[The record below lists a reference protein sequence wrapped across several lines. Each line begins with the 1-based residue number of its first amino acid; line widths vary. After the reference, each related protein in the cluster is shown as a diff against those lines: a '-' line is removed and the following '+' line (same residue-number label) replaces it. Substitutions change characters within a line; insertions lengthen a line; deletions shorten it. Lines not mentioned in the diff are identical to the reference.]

1 VTATALAA
9 VAFLPGRAGAEPI
22 SLTVNNDTSI
32 QQVLNTPCVIGDP
45 SCRNPDT
52 FPYTLLAPQMDAATV
67 DSPVYTVEQIR
78 NAVGSDTFDVGLDL
92 NQAMGHNDGTYRLLA
107 FTLAVNGTVV
117 FSLPSPINVTP
128 LNPGNGYSDALIQ
141 GFDLSGW
148 PPTPRSCSPPR
159 SPAPPPGA
167 NSTSSAPSRVG
178 TRARHR
184 CRSRRRCCSS
194 RPAWS
199 APSHTAGAAARSASP
214 TRLDRS
220 ERAPHDAAPMLHHA
234 TALTSVPSPGNPIFP
249 T

>member
-141 GFDLSGW
+141 GFDLSGLA
-148 PPTPRSCSPPR
+148 PDASLVFTATFAGATAGREQYFLRAIQGGDTGAAPVPE
-159 SPAPPPGA
+159 PASMLLVASGLVGA
-167 NSTSSAPSRVG
+167 IA
-178 TRARHR
+178 H
-184 CRSRRRCCSS
+184 RRR
-194 RPAWS
+194 R
-199 APSHTAGAAARSASP
+199 
-214 TRLDRS
+214 
-220 ERAPHDAAPMLHHA
+220 RAQRQSDAA
-234 TALTSVPSPGNPIFP
+234 
-249 T
+249 